1 MKINNKKIL
10 KRLGFNEKEI
20 SSLENKKDIEEL
32 IVLFSSLKI
41 KDVKEYLL
49 NNKYLFTKDI
59 FSLARN
65 ISIIFN
71 SNKDF
76 NKTERILS
84 TNKYAII
91 NEKGDENDIF

>member
-1 MKINNKKIL
+1 MKINDKKIL
-10 KRLGFNEKEI
+10 QRLGFNEKEI

-32 IVLFSSLKI
+32 IVLLSSLKI

-59 FSLARN
+59 FSIARN

-76 NKTERILS
+76 NRTERILS

-91 NEKGDENDIF
+91 NEKGDVK

>member
-10 KRLGFNEKEI
+10 QRLGFNEKEI

-32 IVLFSSLKI
+32 IVLLSSLKI

-59 FSLARN
+59 FSIARN

-76 NKTERILS
+76 NRTERILS

-91 NEKGDENDIF
+91 NEKGDVK